1 MPAETPRETV
11 WKCGRIPEE
20 KTQTVIQATGLDM
33 AINKPGPS
41 HSAGQMIVV
50 RSKRKFSNGSLSERA
65 CSPAIFGCPNQARVD
80 QNQMVHCGQLLYTSL
95 MLFLSKL
102 YFPSQKPQDGRVWSN
117 NVEIFTYSFVT
128 ADCMIHFNGSKS
140 IPSVS
145 NIIILL
151 CSDEYLEI
159 LAFTN

>member
-11 WKCGRIPEE
+11 WTEE
-20 KTQTVIQATGLDM
+20 ETQTALQATGLDM
-33 AINKPGPS
+33 AINNPGPS

-140 IPSVS
+140 IPSVR